1 VVAEKSCQPTVEG
14 SRATFLLKL
23 GDIYQCMLTK
33 VLNKLTV
40 GAYHALIKKSNFP
53 HIYKEIQNGAVAKSY
68 MTNGSSYMGKYL
80 RISSYIRKPFLIL
93 YMTLQLLHSE
103 FPDYEENLI
112 FFFIKV
118 KELTGPRAKG
128 LCRLWICSE
137 SLDHALQRKS
147 DVCIPR
153 KETAHSQPKL

>member
-40 GAYHALIKKSNFP
+40 GSYRALIKKSNFP

-68 MTNGSSYMGKYL
+68 MINGSSNMGKYL
-80 RISSYIRKPFLIL
+80 RISSYIRKPFLIYDL
-93 YMTLQLLHSE
+93 
-103 FPDYEENLI
+103 
-112 FFFIKV
+112 
-118 KELTGPRAKG
+118 A
-128 LCRLWICSE
+128 
-137 SLDHALQRKS
+137 
-147 DVCIPR
+147 
-153 KETAHSQPKL
+153 TAPL